1 MSVGDV
7 AGLVAAIAFVVLV
20 ALLAVPLLK
29 LGRVLDET
37 RVTIRGLSDSSLPL
51 IGEVT
56 TTVGQANEQMEKID
70 TITTNAAQI
79 TTNASALT
87 ALFAA
92 TLGSPI
98 VRVAA
103 VAALPQLRRDVVQ
116 VVVLRDERVDLAV
129 PDGVDGVE
137 ARDVARPARRRG
149 EDRVGPREPA
159 QPRRRVAQPRR
170 GDRPAAREAPQQ
182 HAVGVDGREHGREDG
197 DARREADLPLDAV
210 RSHGDRGRL
219 QVLVQPVRAGGRR
232 A

>member
-7 AGLVAAIAFVVLV
+7 AGLIAAIAFAILVVLM
-20 ALLAVPLLK
+20 AVPLLK

-37 RVTIRGLSDSSLPL
+37 RTTIRGISDSTVPL

-56 TTVGQANEQMEKID
+56 TTVGQANEQMDKID

-103 VAALPQLRRDVVQ
+103 FTYGVRQ
-116 VVVLRDERVDLAV
+116 AV
-129 PDGVDGVE
+129 
-137 ARDVARPARRRG
+137 
-149 EDRVGPREPA
+149 
-159 QPRRRVAQPRR
+159 
-170 GDRPAAREAPQQ
+170 
-182 HAVGVDGREHGREDG
+182 
-197 DARREADLPLDAV
+197 
-210 RSHGDRGRL
+210 S
-219 QVLVQPVRAGGRR
+219 GRR
-232 A
+232 AGAGRVRRRA

>member
-7 AGLVAAIAFVVLV
+7 AGLIAAVAFVALV

-37 RVTIRGLSDSSLPL
+37 RETIKGLSDSTVPL

-56 TTVGQANEQMEKID
+56 TTVGQANEQMDKID

-103 VAALPQLRRDVVQ
+103 FTYGVRQAL
-116 VVVLRDERVDLAV
+116 
-129 PDGVDGVE
+129 
-137 ARDVARPARRRG
+137 
-149 EDRVGPREPA
+149 
-159 QPRRRVAQPRR
+159 
-170 GDRPAAREAPQQ
+170 
-182 HAVGVDGREHGREDG
+182 
-197 DARREADLPLDAV
+197 
-210 RSHGDRGRL
+210 S
-219 QVLVQPVRAGGRR
+219 GRR
-232 A
+232 PGAGPLRGGA

>member
-7 AGLVAAIAFVVLV
+7 AGLIAAIAFAILVVLM
-20 ALLAVPLLK
+20 AVPLLK

-37 RVTIRGLSDSSLPL
+37 RTTIRGISDSTVPL

-56 TTVGQANEQMEKID
+56 TTVGQANEQMDKID

-103 VAALPQLRRDVVQ
+103 FSYGVRQ
-116 VVVLRDERVDLAV
+116 AV
-129 PDGVDGVE
+129 
-137 ARDVARPARRRG
+137 
-149 EDRVGPREPA
+149 
-159 QPRRRVAQPRR
+159 
-170 GDRPAAREAPQQ
+170 
-182 HAVGVDGREHGREDG
+182 
-197 DARREADLPLDAV
+197 
-210 RSHGDRGRL
+210 S
-219 QVLVQPVRAGGRR
+219 GRR
-232 A
+232 AGAGRIRRRA